1 MKLINALSDK
11 NKLAR
16 NIKDIQRK
24 IAKHNSYIA
33 GNTPIYDIKEL
44 LKELNRNIDEIVNI
58 KSKIAKANIEKIES
72 VYRLSE
78 MKSLAAFLKKLP
90 ISEGKVKSE
99 GYGSDVNEWESELS
113 NKERDTLVLE
123 LEQKIDTLQMEMNQF
138 NFETEI

>member
-1 MKLINALSDK
+1 M
-11 NKLAR
+11 
-16 NIKDIQRK
+16 
-24 IAKHNSYIA
+24 
-33 GNTPIYDIKEL
+33 
-44 LKELNRNIDEIVNI
+44 LKELNKNIDKIVDI

-90 ISEGKVKSE
+90 INEGKVKSE

-123 LEQKIDTLQMEMNQF
+123 LEHKIDALQMEMNQY